1 MDFAI
6 GEDRQMLADT
16 MSRFLANNFDWEKRL
31 KVIETDHGFDRAM
44 WNELAELGVLGALF
58 SEDVGGFGGG
68 AFDIGTVFGEVGR
81 AIATGPFLETLMA
94 GRLLAAAGETDA
106 LESVIGGERVVTFA
120 HQPGHDAE
128 TGKDV
133 DVTATTSGQG
143 WTLEG
148 AKGVVGYL
156 GAADMAVVTAT
167 THDGM
172 KAFLVDLGGEGVS
185 VTDYQLVDG
194 GSGGELHLAG
204 AAGKELAGVDAA
216 AIAATEAAGVVA
228 LAWEGVAIMDQLRD
242 QTLEYMRTRKQFGIP
257 IGKFQALQ
265 HRMATLAL
273 EIEQARSASINAA
286 ANFEKP
292 ERDRFAAAAKY
303 TLGRVGNLA
312 AEEAIQIHGG
322 IGMTWELPL
331 SHYAKRL
338 VMLGHVLG
346 DEDEHL
352 SRYIELM
359 QAA

>member
-31 KVIETDHGFDRAM
+31 KVIQTEHGFDRAM
-44 WNELAELGVLGALF
+44 WHELAELGVLGALF
-58 SEDVGGFGGG
+58 SEEVGGFGGG

-94 GRLLAAAGETDA
+94 GRLLAAAGESEA
-106 LESVIGGERVVTFA
+106 LESVIGGEKIVTFA
-120 HQPGHDAE
+120 QEPAYDAE
-128 TGKDV
+128 NGKEI
-133 DVTATTSGQG
+133 DVTASAAGDG
-143 WTLEG
+143 WTLDG

-156 GAADMAVVTAT
+156 GAADLIVVTAG
-167 THDGM
+167 D
-172 KAFLVDLGGEGVS
+172 KAYLVEADSEGVS

-204 AAGKELAGVDAA
+204 ATARELSGVGAA
-216 AIAATEAAGVVA
+216 TIAETEAAGVVA
-228 LAWEGVAIMDQLRD
+228 LSWEGVAIMDQLRD

-273 EIEQARSASINAA
+273 EIEQARSAAINAA
-286 ANFEKP
+286 ANFDKP

-331 SHYAKRL
+331 SHYAKRM
-338 VMLGHVLG
+338 VMLGHILG

-352 SRYIELM
+352 ARYMELM
-359 QAA
+359 RAA

>member
-31 KVIETDHGFDRAM
+31 KVIETEHGFDRAM

-81 AIATGPFLETLMA
+81 AIATGPFLEALMA
-94 GRLLAAAGETDA
+94 GRLLAAAGETEA
-106 LESVIGGERVVTFA
+106 LESVIGGEKVVTFA
-120 HQPGHDAE
+120 HQPAYDAE
-128 TGKDV
+128 KGAEI
-133 DVTATTSGQG
+133 DVTANASGDG
-143 WTLEG
+143 WTLDG
-148 AKGVVGYL
+148 AKGVVGYV
-156 GAADMAVVTAT
+156 GAADLIVVTAQS
-167 THDGM
+167 DSGD
-172 KAFLVDLGGEGVS
+172 KAYLVEAESEGVS

-194 GSGGELHLAG
+194 GSGGELHLSG
-204 AAGKELAGVDAA
+204 VAARELSGVDAA
-216 AIAATEAAGVVA
+216 VIAETEAAGIVA

-286 ANFEKP
+286 AHFDTP
-292 ERDRFAAAAKY
+292 DRDRFAAAAKY

-331 SHYAKRL
+331 SHYAKRM

-352 SRYIELM
+352 ARYIDLM